1 MAIATPAF
9 AIVRPRVVVTRTG
22 QSLSAEDAVAELFEE
37 YGSGFVQLSGGPGTG
52 KTTALAHLAAV
63 FAHEERFV
71 FLDEPTPEQ
80 VRAAAGDSFVVM
92 SAAGRADRNME
103 LALQPW
109 SRDELIEYLLSEHH
123 DDCGSVISRLAAAA
137 KWRWCPQLARLVMD
151 RFASDYEL
159 HDVTD
164 AIVIHFGELLTGPKQ
179 RAAATQFAL
188 AVLVGGTDN
197 IVKANEALKQSLCSA
212 DAIALLRHRLVQLP
226 LAASRIIGLL
236 HNGHFTDLEKKLPF
250 ELVELLGWQ
259 CAANATAADQLR
271 KALALRRAQP
281 AHATAASILLI
292 ADPTWR
298 PERPRQPWQLTHG
311 VFRNAE
317 WEGANFFRARLDHCD
332 FSDANLE
339 SAEFETADLSNS
351 NFRGAKLRGA
361 KMFRARAVK
370 ACFDAADL
378 RQAKLSSA
386 TLTGAD
392 LGNADLREAS
402 LIMAELGSANLA
414 EATLRKA
421 DLSQARMVEAI
432 LHETDLSGANLTQA
446 NLSKVDLRT
455 AILNG
460 ACFEKANLSHAQLED
475 VQLVHAQFRGAD
487 LRSSHLTGSAFPS
500 ADLRDADLRSAG
512 LAEVD
517 WEEADLR
524 GANLTG
530 ATFHMGSS
538 RSGLVNSPYACEGSK
553 TGFYTDDLED
563 LTFKRPEEVRKAN
576 LRGADLR
583 NVKAEGVDF
592 YLVDL
597 REAKL
602 DRKLRDQ
609 AAQTGA
615 IVDDFED

>member
-1 MAIATPAF
+1 MTIATPAF

-22 QSLSAEDAVAELFEE
+22 QSLFAEDAVAEIFEE
-37 YGSGFVQLSGGPGTG
+37 YGSGFVQVSGGPGSG

-63 FAHEERFV
+63 FAHEERIA
-71 FLDEPTPEQ
+71 FLDEPTAEQ
-80 VRAAAGDSFVVM
+80 VRAVAGGSFIVM
-92 SAAGRADRNME
+92 SAAGHSDRNME

-109 SRDELIEYLLSEHH
+109 GLDELIEYLLSEHH
-123 DDCGSVISRLAAAA
+123 DDCGSVVSRLGAAA

-151 RFASDYEL
+151 RFANDYEL

-164 AIVIHFGELLTGPKQ
+164 ALVVHVSELLTGPKQ
-179 RAAATQFAL
+179 QAAATQFSL
-188 AVLVGGTDN
+188 AILIGGTDN
-197 IVKANEALKQSLCSA
+197 IVKANEALKQSQCSS
-212 DAIALLRHRLVQLP
+212 DVTALLRHRLVQLP

-236 HNGHFTDLEKKLPF
+236 HKGHFADLEKKLPF

-259 CAANATAADQLR
+259 CSANSVATDQLR
-271 KALALRRAQP
+271 KTLALRRAQA
-281 AHATAASILLI
+281 AHAMAASILLL

-298 PERPRQPWQLTHG
+298 PEHPRQPWQLTG
-311 VFRNAE
+311 GLFRNAE
-317 WEGANFFRARLDHCD
+317 WQGANFFRARLDHCD

-339 SAEFETADLSNS
+339 GAEFETADLSNA
-351 NFRGAKLRGA
+351 NFSGAKLRGA
-361 KMFRARAVK
+361 KMIRARAPK

-378 RQAKLSSA
+378 CQAKLPSA
-386 TLTGAD
+386 TLTRAD

-402 LIMAELGSANLA
+402 LIMAELSSANQA
-414 EATLRKA
+414 GATLRRT
-421 DLSQARMVEAI
+421 DLSQATMVEAI
-432 LHETDLSGANLTQA
+432 LHETDLSDANLTQA
-446 NLSKVDLRT
+446 NLSKIDLRT
-455 AILNG
+455 TVLNG

-475 VQLVHAQFRGAD
+475 VQLVHAQFRGVN
-487 LRSSHLTGSAFPS
+487 LRFSHLTGSAFPS

-512 LAEVD
+512 LAEID

-524 GANLTG
+524 GANFTG

-553 TGFYTDDLED
+553 MGFYTDDLED

-583 NVKAEGVDF
+583 NVKAAGVDF

-602 DRKLRDQ
+602 DPGLRDQ

-615 IVDDFED
+615 ILDDFQS